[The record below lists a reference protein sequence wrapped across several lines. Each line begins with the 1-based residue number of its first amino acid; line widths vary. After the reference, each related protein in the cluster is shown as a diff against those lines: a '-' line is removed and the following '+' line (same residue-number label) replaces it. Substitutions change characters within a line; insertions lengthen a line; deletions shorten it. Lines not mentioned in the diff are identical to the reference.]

1 MPEEIFPPAAQ
12 TPRSTVILIVED
24 NVEIGDSLRQI
35 IDEETPY
42 DSVVVSESSRAIE
55 QAQQLHPCLLLLDY
69 RLPEMNGLELY
80 DRLQEV
86 EETRG
91 VPAIMMSASLPG
103 EELQRRGILPLHK
116 PGNTSG
122 VIRVITH
129 ALATFEEQ
137 HVPSSSPHECRAN

>member
-24 NVEIGDSLRQI
+24 NEEIGDSLRQI

-42 DSVVVSESSRAIE
+42 HSVVVSESSSAIE

-69 RLPEMNGLELY
+69 RLPDMNGLELY

-91 VPAIMMSASLPG
+91 VPAIMMSANLPG
-103 EELQRRGILPLHK
+103 EELQRRGILPLRK
-116 PGNTSG
+116 PGNTGG
-122 VIRVITH
+122 VIRIITH

-137 HVPSSSPHECRAN
+137 HMHASSPHECRAN